1 MVWRFVLPASAALL
15 VGAAAPAAAQWRNY
29 DGYQAQP
36 PAAYYRGPVPTPA
49 PDDAGYDDEY
59 SQAAPDGGRGVFAP
73 PYYGRPNA
81 PPPRYSSYGNPG
93 DNQYAPDAY
102 GTGGGDRLSESE
114 LNAAS
119 QQRTATVVANPTRQA
134 PGTIVVDTRTKHLY
148 LVLDDGSAVQY
159 GIGVGRQGFEWKG
172 EAHVE
177 RKAEWPAWYPPKEMI
192 KRRPDLPEHMEG
204 GLDNPLGARAL
215 YLYQGNKD
223 TLFRIHGTNEPDTI
237 GKAVSSGCIRMMNA
251 DVVDLYKRVPV
262 GTHVVV
268 I

>member
-1 MVWRFVLPASAALL
+1 MFLRLVFPASAAFL
-15 VGAAAPAAAQWRNY
+15 VAAIAPAAAQWRNY
-29 DGYQAQP
+29 EGYQSAP
-36 PAAYYRGPVPTPA
+36 PAAYYRGPVQTPL
-49 PDDAGYDDEY
+49 PDDGGYDDDY
-59 SQAAPDGGRGVFAP
+59 SQPVPQRRGAYAS
-73 PYYGRPNA
+73 PYYG
-81 PPPRYSSYGNPG
+81 SYGNPG

-102 GTGGGDRLSESE
+102 GTGGGGRRSDAE
-114 LNAAS
+114 LNAES
-119 QQRTATVVANPTRQA
+119 QQRTATVVQNPTRQA

-148 LVLDDGSAVQY
+148 FVMNDGSAVQY
-159 GIGVGRQGFEWKG
+159 GIGVGREGFAWKG

-204 GLDNPLGARAL
+204 GIDNPLGARAL

-251 DVVDLYKRVPV
+251 DVVDLYKRVSV
-262 GTHVVV
+262 GAHVVV